1 MDLLLRERRTRTDG
15 FVEFSDTEIS
25 AAAINIGSG
34 PDQTLQLIGRN
45 VAPRHAQLKVDGD
58 KIDIACRSGL
68 RVVVNGK
75 SVASTALA
83 EGDVVELGGHR
94 LQLVAAPAGFD
105 LALELTPNAAVQN
118 RDFASAFVAD
128 LSQTWL
134 SKRRPAWLL
143 FVGILA
149 ATLLI
154 PLSKF
159 VGDGGQQRP
168 LAHWDQQWSAGPL
181 HPAHQLIAGD
191 NCNACHAVP
200 FHRARDVECT
210 KCHDRTH
217 DHVEKSLAAQADL
230 EHVRCAS
237 CHKEHNE
244 PARLIVTANGLC
256 TDCHAR
262 PTRFAAITTLEP
274 VTGFSM
280 TAHPKFAAYL
290 LRSVRRPG
298 AAGLVLDWRYEPSPI
313 GGARESSNL
322 KFPHDVHLDGSKV
335 RRTDDGKALGC
346 GDCHRLAPD
355 KEHFLPITMEAHCRA
370 CHDLKFDPR
379 DPTRE
384 LPHGQPTEA
393 ILAIEGHYLRK
404 FGDPNL
410 ATDAIVRRRLPD
422 RPNDEERCTESAFA
436 CAMRKTRDESVNQ
449 FTIRG
454 CVTCHVVEDTHDSDI
469 YNRFQVYPIRLV
481 GDYLP
486 KAHFDHMRHLTQRD
500 KTGDDAC
507 VSCHDARKSKDSADL
522 HIPDIDTLCGLPFG

>member
-58 KIDIACRSGL
+58 KIGIACRSGL

-75 SVASTALA
+75 SVASAALA

-105 LALELTPNAAVQN
+105 LALELTPNAAVQS

-128 LSQTWL
+128 LAQTWL

-181 HPAHQLIAGD
+181 HPAHKLIAGD

-210 KCHDRTH
+210 KCHDRTR
-217 DHVEKSLAAQADL
+217 DHVEKSLAARVDL

-298 AAGLVLDWRYEPSPI
+298 CGGP
-313 GGARESSNL
+313 GARLAIRAE
-322 KFPHDVHLDGSKV
+322 PDQ
-335 RRTDDGKALGC
+335 RRAGIIELEVSARRASRRQQG
-346 GDCHRLAPD
+346 APD
-355 KEHFLPITMEAHCRA
+355 
-370 CHDLKFDPR
+370 
-379 DPTRE
+379 
-384 LPHGQPTEA
+384 
-393 ILAIEGHYLRK
+393 
-404 FGDPNL
+404 
-410 ATDAIVRRRLPD
+410 RRRQG
-422 RPNDEERCTESAFA
+422 A
-436 CAMRKTRDESVNQ
+436 
-449 FTIRG
+449 
-454 CVTCHVVEDTHDSDI
+454 
-469 YNRFQVYPIRLV
+469 RL
-481 GDYLP
+481 
-486 KAHFDHMRHLTQRD
+486 R
-500 KTGDDAC
+500 
-507 VSCHDARKSKDSADL
+507 
-522 HIPDIDTLCGLPFG
+522 